1 MRLPLGKRNSM
12 LSSVLLVLLALVQVT
27 PQPVPVIGRI
37 VDPEDRAVEGA
48 RVLFVSDKNLDI
60 AECREDFQSPTC
72 YEALTREGLVRGEGT
87 TGRDGKFTIP
97 FPGGLRG
104 DDYIL
109 VQGKDLRGTRLAT
122 SWPVGPNRKISSP
135 DLGDVR
141 LERWRELLIIIRAD
155 GQPVSGAGL
164 DFGFGESK
172 TTDKNGEYRH
182 GMYTSDDESVW
193 HVAFAVRARGF
204 AVEARSHGLRAG
216 SATMTID
223 LVKDVELNGRVI
235 GPDAQPI
242 PKAVVTVRPTEC
254 WCIVMTRPSD
264 EQVTQVFAD
273 AEGHFTARGLRL
285 DREYNLSVEA
295 PAELAAVRAALI
307 VKGGAKPVDVK
318 LAPAGEVLV
327 EGEYPPAAATSYNR
341 ARLEYQVL
349 KRPQGPVRLERLNP
363 ATGGWENA
371 GALFRV
377 EEAQP
382 GYFRI
387 RYTQVPAGP
396 VRVTVEEGW
405 SGVAGEVSH
414 PFPVTVGVTAP
425 LSLKLVMERTLRL
438 QVIDTNGKPVPDATL
453 EWPLPQ
459 ADSFSSERTDMEGRV
474 EIKVH
479 PSRSLD
485 IKVTTGDGREIH
497 HSVPAG
503 VTPPPI
509 VLPAR

>member
-1 MRLPLGKRNSM
+1 M
-12 LSSVLLVLLALVQVT
+12 LSSVLLVLLALVQVA
-27 PQPVPVIGRI
+27 PNPVPVVGRI

-48 RVLFVSDKNLDI
+48 RVLFVSDKDREI
-60 AECREDFQSPTC
+60 PACRGDFQSPAC
-72 YEALTREGLVRGEGT
+72 YEALTQKGLVRGEGT
-87 TGRDGKFTIP
+87 SGRDGEFTIP
-97 FPGGLRG
+97 LPGGLRNN
-104 DDYIL
+104 DYIL
-109 VQGKDLRGTRLAT
+109 IQGRDLRGTRLAT
-122 SWPVGPNRKISSP
+122 SWPVGPNRKIGSP
-135 DLGDVR
+135 DLGDVK
-141 LERWRELLIIIRAD
+141 LGRWRELLILIRAE
-155 GQPVSGAGL
+155 GQPVAGAEL

-172 TTDKNGEYRH
+172 QTDKNGEYRH
-182 GMYTSDDESVW
+182 GMSTENDESIW

-216 SATMTID
+216 SATMTVD
-223 LVKDVELNGRVI
+223 LVKDVALNGRVF

-242 PKAVVTVRPTEC
+242 AKAVVTVRPTEC

-264 EQVTQVFAD
+264 EQVTQVSTD
-273 AEGHFTARGLRL
+273 AEGHFTAGGLRL
-285 DREYNLSVEA
+285 DRDYKLSVEA
-295 PAELAAVRAALI
+295 PAELAAVRAAI
-307 VKGGAKPVDVK
+307 IMKGGAKPLEVK

-327 EGEYPPAAATSYNR
+327 EGEYPPAAATSYDR

-363 ATGGWENA
+363 TTGRWEDA
-371 GALFRV
+371 GALLRV
-377 EEAQP
+377 EQAQP

-396 VRVTVEEGW
+396 VRVTVEESW
-405 SGVAGEVSH
+405 SASGVAGEVSH

-453 EWPLPQ
+453 EWSLSQ
-459 ADSFSSERTDMEGRV
+459 ADSFASEQTDREGRV

-479 PSRSLD
+479 PSKSVA
-485 IKVTTGDGREIH
+485 IKITTGDGRETH
-497 HSVPAG
+497 HSIPAG
-503 VTPPPI
+503 ATPPPI